1 MLEIRTWI
9 GIAALLALVSTA
21 AAADPLRSVAATQ
34 SSYAAPNP
42 FHVGLESTAIYYRIA
57 TAGTV
62 QVQVYTLQ
70 GGLVWQVSQQQ
81 SAAGPALRHVTWD
94 GRNGAGTPVRN
105 GVYVCRITS
114 GKQSETFKIAV
125 LR

>member
-1 MLEIRTWI
+1 MRDIRTWI
-9 GIAALLALVSTA
+9 GIAALLALASTA
-21 AAADPLRSVAATQ
+21 AAAESQA
-34 SSYAAPNP
+34 SYAAPNP
-42 FHVGLESTAIYYRIA
+42 FHVGLESTAIYYGIA

-70 GGLVWQVSQQQ
+70 GGLVWQSSQQE
-81 SAAGPALRHVTWD
+81 STTGPALRHVTWD
-94 GRNGAGTPVRN
+94 GRNGAGAPVRN